1 MSIDLRPSTR
11 RMVKESPAE
20 NEAIA
25 FIEWLRTE
33 RYTDYTIDCHIRRLL
48 FVMPRLWSGT
58 SPPVLREADLLAA
71 FGRERHPRSRFLVFA
86 STRRAYTQYL
96 RAEGRLVPELVSPS
110 DDLILNYDQYLTE
123 VRGLSVSTR
132 THHKITLRR
141 LLASALSR
149 RRALRRLSRNDL
161 ESFILERSRKISRH
175 SLQHEIAHLRA
186 FLGYAYDVG
195 LVHERLDGLD
205 TPRIYRDEL
214 PPRALPW
221 PSVLQLLGS
230 IDRTSRGGWRDLC
243 VLHLIAFYGL
253 RPSEVVALRLDSIDW
268 EQGLLHVY
276 QSKTRSPLTLPL
288 DARTLQLLRDYL
300 DHGRAGSASTS
311 ASAMLF
317 LRLRCPYIPIERTA
331 VGDIFRKRM
340 REAGLPD
347 CAKHVYRLRHTFA
360 MRLLSRGVGMKAI
373 GDVLGHHSFFGTS
386 AYLRLDV
393 AMLRSVALP
402 VPYATGGSH
411 E

>member
-25 FIEWLRTE
+25 FIEWLCTE

-48 FVMPRLWSGT
+48 FVMPRLWPGS
-58 SPPVLREADLLAA
+58 SPPILQEADLLAA
-71 FGRERHPRSRFLVFA
+71 FGHERHPRTRFHHFA
-86 STRRAYTQYL
+86 GTRRVYTRYL
-96 RAEGRLVPELVSPS
+96 RAQGRLVPEPVSPS
-110 DDLILNYDQYLTE
+110 EVLTLQYDQYLTE
-123 VRGLSVSTR
+123 VRGLSASTR
-132 THHKITLRR
+132 RHHKNTLRG
-141 LLASALSR
+141 LLARFLSPR
-149 RRALRRLSRNDL
+149 GSLRRLSRDDL
-161 ESFILERSRKISRH
+161 ERFILERSRKISRH

-186 FLGYAYDVG
+186 FLRYAYDVG

-221 PSVLQLLGS
+221 PSVLQLLRS

-243 VLHLIAFYGL
+243 ILHLIAFYGL
-253 RPSEVVALRLDSIDW
+253 RPSEVVALRIDSIDW
-268 EQGLLHVY
+268 EQELLHVY

-288 DARTLQLLRDYL
+288 DARTLRLLRDYL
-300 DHGRAGSASTS
+300 DHGRAGGTSTS

-317 LRLRCPYIPIERTA
+317 LRLRCPYIPLERSA

-393 AMLRSVALP
+393 TMLRSVALP
-402 VPYATGGSH
+402 VPSVTGGSH

>member
-1 MSIDLRPSTR
+1 MIE
-11 RMVKESPAE
+11 ESAAAD
-20 NEAIA
+20 EACA

-48 FVMPRLWSGT
+48 FVIPRLWSAS
-58 SPPVLREADLLAA
+58 SPPILREADLLAA
-71 FGRERHPRSRFLVFA
+71 FGRERHPRTRFRLFA
-86 STRRAYTQYL
+86 GTRRAYTRYL
-96 RAEGRLVPELVSPS
+96 RAQGRLLPEPTSPS
-110 DDLILNYDQYLTE
+110 EDLVLQYDQYLTE

-132 THHKITLRR
+132 THHEVTLRR
-141 LLASALSR
+141 LLARFLSPR
-149 RRALRRLSRNDL
+149 GSLRRLSRNDL
-161 ESFILERSRKISRH
+161 ERFILERSRKASRH
-175 SLQHEIAHLRA
+175 TLQHEVAYLRA
-186 FLGYAYDVG
+186 FLRYAYDVG

-205 TPRIYRDEL
+205 TPRTYRDEL

-221 PSVLQLLGS
+221 PSVLQLVRS

-243 VLHLIAFYGL
+243 ILHLIAFYGL

-268 EQGLLHVY
+268 EQELLHVY

-288 DARTLQLLRDYL
+288 DARTLRLLCDYL
-300 DHGRAGSASTS
+300 DHGRAGGASAS

-317 LRLRCPYIPIERTA
+317 LRSCCPYIPLERTA

-340 REAGLPD
+340 REAGLPE
-347 CAKHVYRLRHTFA
+347 CGKHVYRLRHTFA
-360 MRLLSRGVGMKAI
+360 MRLLSRGVAMKAI

-402 VPYATGGSH
+402 VPSVAGGSH

>member
-1 MSIDLRPSTR
+1 MIE
-11 RMVKESPAE
+11 ESPAE

-33 RYTDYTIDCHIRRLL
+33 RYTDYTIDCHLRRLL
-48 FVMPRLWSGT
+48 FVMPRLWSSS
-58 SPPVLREADLLAA
+58 SPPVLRETDLSAD
-71 FGRERHPRSRFLVFA
+71 FGHERHPRSRFFNFA
-86 STRRAYTQYL
+86 GTRRVYTRYL
-96 RAEGRLVPELVSPS
+96 RAQGRLVTEPRPPS
-110 DDLILNYDQYLTE
+110 EDLIRRYDEYLTE
-123 VRGLSVSTR
+123 VRGLSISTR
-132 THHKITLRR
+132 THHKMTLRK
-141 LLASALSR
+141 LLAHVLSPR
-149 RRALRRLSRNDL
+149 RSLQRLSRNDL
-161 ESFILERSRKISRH
+161 ERFILERSREISRH
-175 SLQHEIAHLRA
+175 SLQHEVAHLRA
-186 FLGYAYDVG
+186 YLRYAHDVG
-195 LVHERLDGLD
+195 LVRERLDGLD

-221 PSVLQLLGS
+221 SSVLQLLRS

-243 VLHLIAFYGL
+243 ILHLIAYYGL

-268 EQGLLHVY
+268 EQALLHVY

-288 DARTLQLLRDYL
+288 DARTLRLLRDYL
-300 DHGRAGSASTS
+300 QHGRASGAGASS
-311 ASAMLF
+311 MLF
-317 LRLRCPYIPIERTA
+317 LRARCPYIPLERTA

-347 CAKHVYRLRHTFA
+347 SAKHVYRLRHTFA

-373 GDVLGHHSFFGTS
+373 GDVLGHHSFHGTS

-393 AMLRSVALP
+393 AMLREVALP
-402 VPYATGGSH
+402 VPCTEGGSH